1 MMRLAWRNVWRNRR
15 RSLINA
21 AAMGFGLAAIM
32 FGQSLILS
40 LQVQLIEKATG
51 SITGHV
57 RIQRGDV
64 DESKFPD
71 KFMADPEPGARLL
84 EKDPRVSVWGR
95 RIQIT
100 GLISAPNA
108 SLGALIC
115 AVEPEKERRL
125 TDMTSYLKEGTYLDG
140 NGKGIVMG
148 RKIAARLDVRLGE
161 KVVLMAQA
169 ADGSMGAEAFRV
181 VGLHE
186 TGSESFDGQIVWV
199 PLKAMQEML
208 VRPGQANQLA
218 ARLHDIN
225 QADDVAK
232 ELDAA
237 LGPGNVRAISWKSI
251 DREII
256 SVQAFQNAIL
266 SIVLVIV
273 FAIVALGILNTQLM
287 SLFERVREFGVLMAI
302 GARPAWVV
310 RLILAESLL
319 LGLVGAVFG
328 ALLGAILIGYFGR
341 YGLRLPLGDAF
352 SYFLPFPS
360 IIYMHPSWKLHAL
373 ACACVFVI
381 TLLASLPPALRAGR
395 LKPAEALRHV

>member
-15 RSLINA
+15 RSLINV

-95 RIQIT
+95 RIHLT

-115 AVEPEKERRL
+115 GVEPEKERQL
-125 TDMTSYLKEGTYLDG
+125 TDMATYIKEGAYLDG
-140 NGKGIVMG
+140 NAKGIVMG

-181 VGLHE
+181 IGLHE

-218 ARLHDIN
+218 ARLKDIN
-225 QADDVAK
+225 LADQVAK
-232 ELDAA
+232 DLDLA

-256 SVQAFQNAIL
+256 SIQAFQNAIL

-302 GARPAWVV
+302 GARPVWVV

-319 LGLVGAVFG
+319 LGLVGAAFG
-328 ALLGAILIGYFGR
+328 ALLGAMLIGYFGR
-341 YGLRLPLGDAF
+341 YGLHLPLGEAF

-360 IIYMHPSWKLHAL
+360 VIYMHPSWKLHIL
-373 ACACVFVI
+373 ACASVFVI

>member
-71 KFMADPEPGARLL
+71 KFMIDPEPGARLL

-95 RIQIT
+95 RIQTT

-115 AVEPEKERRL
+115 AVEPEKERLL
-125 TDMTSYLKEGTYLDG
+125 TDMATYIKEGTYLDAD
-140 NGKGIVMG
+140 GKGIVMG
-148 RKIAARLDVRLGE
+148 RKIATRLDVRLGE

-208 VRPGQANQLA
+208 ARPGQANQLA
-218 ARLHDIN
+218 ARLKDIT
-225 QADDVAK
+225 QADAVAQ

-237 LGPGNVRAISWKSI
+237 LGPGNVRAITWKAI

-266 SIVLVIV
+266 SVVLVIV

-287 SLFERVREFGVLMAI
+287 SLFERVREFGVLMSI
-302 GARPAWVV
+302 GARPGWVV

-319 LGLVGAVFG
+319 LGLVGAAFG
-328 ALLGAILIGYFGR
+328 AMLGAVLIGTFGR
-341 YGLRLPLGDAF
+341 YGLHLPLGEAL

-360 IIYMHPSWKLHAL
+360 VIYMHPSWRLHAL
-373 ACACVFVI
+373 ACASLFVI
-381 TLLASLPPALRAGR
+381 TLLAALPPALRAGR

>member
-1 MMRLAWRNVWRNRR
+1 MRLAWRNVWRNRR
-15 RSLINA
+15 RSLINV

-32 FGQSLILS
+32 FGQSLLIS
-40 LQVQLIEKATG
+40 LQGQLIEKATG

-57 RIQRGDV
+57 RVQRSDV

-71 KFMADPEPGARLL
+71 KFMTDPEPAAKLL
-84 EKDPRVSVWGR
+84 AEDPRIKVWGR
-95 RIQIT
+95 RIHMT
-100 GLISAPNA
+100 GLVSAPNA

-115 AVEPEKERRL
+115 AVEPEKEKTL
-125 TDMTSYLKEGTYLDG
+125 TDMSSYLKEGTYLDP

-148 RKIAARLDVRLGE
+148 RKIAGRLDVRLGE
-161 KVVLMAQA
+161 KVVIMAQA

-208 VRPGQANQLA
+208 GRPGQANQLA
-218 ARLHDIN
+218 ARVHDIETAE
-225 QADDVAK
+225 QVAAD
-232 ELDAA
+232 LDGRLPA
-237 LGPGNVRAISWKSI
+237 GNIRAISWKSI

-256 SVQAFQNAIL
+256 GIQAFQNGIL
-266 SIVLVIV
+266 TVVLVIV
-273 FAIVALGILNTQLM
+273 FMIVALGILNTQLM

-302 GARPAWVV
+302 GARPRWIV
-310 RLILAESLL
+310 RLILAESLVL
-319 LGLVGAVFG
+319 GAVG
-328 ALLGAILIGYFGR
+328 ALLGLAIGAALIGYFGR
-341 YGLRLPLGDAF
+341 HGLHLPVGEAF

-360 IIYMHPSWKLHAL
+360 VIYMIPAWRLHAF
-373 ACACVFVI
+373 ACVSVFVI